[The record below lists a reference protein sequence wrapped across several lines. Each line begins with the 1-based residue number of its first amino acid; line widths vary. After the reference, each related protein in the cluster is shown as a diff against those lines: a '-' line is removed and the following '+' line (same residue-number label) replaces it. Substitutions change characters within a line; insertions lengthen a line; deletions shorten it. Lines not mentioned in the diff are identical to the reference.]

1 MSWFQKNIGSLD
13 IIEKVKLVKICI
25 RTFNI
30 AWKKLKT
37 IVISR
42 FFLYLPFIYP
52 TLVYSFVFV

>member
-13 IIEKVKLVKICI
+13 IIEKVKLVKIC
-25 RTFNI
+25 TFNI

-52 TLVYSFVFV
+52 THVYSFVFV